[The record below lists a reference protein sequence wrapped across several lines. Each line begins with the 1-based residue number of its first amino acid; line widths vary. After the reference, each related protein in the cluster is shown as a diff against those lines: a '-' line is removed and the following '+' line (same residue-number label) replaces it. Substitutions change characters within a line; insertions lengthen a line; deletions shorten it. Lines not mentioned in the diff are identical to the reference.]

1 MARYLSKTIP
11 STSSFENSSRNGVVF
26 GIKEIKDLSS
36 YMTDRIGV
44 PFNHFPLSFLK
55 RRLSYIFRKHNLRNI
70 EQLKQLLDTDDYLER
85 LHTDFAVNTSEM
97 FRDPGFWRYL
107 RSLLKSLS
115 ISDKINV
122 WFPESASGEEVFS
135 FLIIIDEL
143 ELTDKF
149 NITCQHSSLQRL
161 NNIKKGIL
169 ENKNLEVNKSNYT
182 RIEGQKT
189 FEDYYTIN
197 NNRFVLNQSLLENI
211 EIVHGHFLTTTAPS
225 EVGIIL
231 FRNKMLYYDKEISE
245 NCIDKLMSSLLSGG
259 VIAIG
264 AKEQMPES
272 FEPGLNCLN
281 IKEKTYKKYGFE
293 IIWENEQQ

>member
-11 STSSFENSSRNGVVF
+11 STSSFENDSRNGVAF
-26 GIKEIKDLSS
+26 GIKEIKELSS

-55 RRLSYIFRKHNLRNI
+55 RRLSYIFRKHNLKNI
-70 EQLKQLLDTDDYLER
+70 EQFKQVLDTDDYLEKFY
-85 LHTDFAVNTSEM
+85 TDFAVSTSEM

-107 RSLLKSLS
+107 RTLLKSLS

-135 FLIIIDEL
+135 FLIIINEL
-143 ELTDKF
+143 GLTDKF
-149 NITCQHSSLQRL
+149 NITCQHSSQQRL

-182 RIEGQKT
+182 RIEGKKI
-189 FEDYYTIN
+189 FEDYYTIDN
-197 NNRFVLNQSLLENI
+197 NKFVLNQSLLENI
-211 EIVHGHFLTTTAPS
+211 EITHGHFLTTAAPS

-231 FRNKMLYYDKEISE
+231 FRNKMLYYDKEISV
-245 NCIDKLMSSLLSGG
+245 NCISKLTTSLLPGG
-259 VIAIG
+259 IIANG

-272 FEPGLNCLN
+272 FKAGLNCLN
-281 IKEKTYKKYGFE
+281 TKEKTYRKQGFE
-293 IIWENEQQ
+293 IIWENE